1 MPMNDDLKSLAAS
14 ENDND
19 VATLGMS
26 SVYRLFEAFIGM
38 REKNERQHKV
48 FEQTLTRARDT
59 LQSSFN
65 SFAADTQKAFQNLRN
80 EVHGEKRFSLS
91 LLNELLD
98 LAIELDHI
106 VASRPAVN
114 WHGDEVDSVNR
125 YMDSIEVQN
134 RKIQESLRTFGV
146 HPYDAIVGAA
156 RAWVDLKRSMH
167 GLKRAWMALKR
178 SMHGRCRRQW
188 PCRREASKMPSAGRP
203 AAFRKRKA
211 YTTLSFGTIPRSEY

>member
-1 MPMNDDLKSLAAS
+1 MPMNDDLKSLDAS
-14 ENDND
+14 ETDND

-48 FEQTLTRARDT
+48 FEQTLTRARDS

-80 EVHGEKRFSLS
+80 EVHGEKRFSLA

-106 VASRPAVN
+106 VAARPAVN

-156 RAWVDLKRSMH
+156 YAP
-167 GLKRAWMALKR
+167 ALHERVGSKTMEGMGPMLVAEQMQR
-178 SMHGRCRRQW
+178 GWASQQPEFILRR
-188 PCRREASKMPSAGRP
+188 PKV
-203 AAFRKRKA
+203 
-211 YTTLSFGTIPRSEY
+211 LVSE